1 MPPVMLVGLAIVL
14 VASVGLFVCTRATRA
29 SPMRSFRTQGAIWLL
44 LVFGILLPIG
54 LALVAVEM
62 ARYTAQVVIEYDVF
76 RTTRRD
82 F

>member
-1 MPPVMLVGLAIVL
+1 
-14 VASVGLFVCTRATRA
+14 
-29 SPMRSFRTQGAIWLL
+29 MRSFRTQGAIWLL
-44 LVFGILLPIG
+44 LIFGILLPIG
-54 LALVAVEM
+54 LVLVAVEM